1 MSYDLKSKREGLERS
16 MAINMGDK
24 SLQKKNLIVETAR
37 EVFFKRGY
45 RAVTMKDIVE
55 ACGISRGGLYLYF
68 ANTKE
73 LFEAVLEQE
82 NQILQSVLHSS
93 AAKKANPGEILLM
106 YLDEQKKE
114 ILKKKDNLT
123 AATYEYMFENKLLN
137 HETPAKKCFEENVK
151 ALEQLIADGV
161 AQEWM
166 VCENPA
172 EAARNIVYTL
182 EGLKVTAQTIG
193 LSAKTLDSQIEYIMG
208 TLGMVIK

>member
-1 MSYDLKSKREGLERS
+1 
-16 MAINMGDK
+16 MGDK
-24 SLQKKNLIVETAR
+24 SLQKKNLIVEAAR

-82 NQILQSVLHSS
+82 RETHSNVLQSS

-114 ILKKKDNLT
+114 ILKKKDNL
-123 AATYEYMFENKLLN
+123 AVAKYEYMFENKLSDN
-137 HETPAKKCFEENVK
+137 DVPAKKHFEENVS

-166 VCENPA
+166 VCESPA
-172 EAARNIVYTL
+172 EAARNIAYTL
-182 EGLKVTAQTIG
+182 EGMKVTAQTTG
-193 LSAKTLDSQIEYIMG
+193 VTAKMLDSQIAYIMG

>member
-1 MSYDLKSKREGLERS
+1 
-16 MAINMGDK
+16 MGDK
-24 SLQKKNLIVETAR
+24 SLQKRNLIVEAAR

-68 ANTKE
+68 SNTKE

-82 NQILQSVLHSS
+82 NQTREKVLKAP
-93 AAKKANPGEILLM
+93 AAKNANPGEILLM

-114 ILKKKDNLT
+114 ILNRKADLT
-123 AATYEYMFENKLLN
+123 VATYEYMFENKSSN
-137 HETPAKKCFEENVK
+137 YEMPEKKRLEENAK
-151 ALEQLIADGV
+151 LLEKLIADGV

-166 VCENPA
+166 VCESPS

-182 EGLKVTAQTIG
+182 EGMKVTAQTIG
-193 LSAKTLDSQIEYIMG
+193 MSAKTLDSQIAYIMG

>member
-1 MSYDLKSKREGLERS
+1 
-16 MAINMGDK
+16 MAGTMGDK
-24 SLQKKNLIVETAR
+24 SLQKKNRIVEAAR
-37 EVFFKRGY
+37 EVFYQNGY

-82 NQILQSVLHSS
+82 NQTVLKAP
-93 AAKKANPGEILLM
+93 AAKDANLGEILLM

-114 ILKKKDNLT
+114 ILKKKGNLSI
-123 AATYEYMFENKLLN
+123 AIYEYMFENKLSDNDL
-137 HETPAKKCFEENVK
+137 PAKKHFVETVK
-151 ALEQLIADGV
+151 MLEQLIADGV

-166 VCENPA
+166 VCESPS

-193 LSAKTLDSQIEYIMG
+193 VSAKTVDSQIAYIMG

>member
-1 MSYDLKSKREGLERS
+1 
-16 MAINMGDK
+16 MGDK
-24 SLQKKNLIVETAR
+24 SLQKKNLIVETAK

-45 RAVTMKDIVE
+45 RAVTMKEIVE

-82 NQILQSVLHSS
+82 NHTIQMVLESPV
-93 AAKKANPGEILLM
+93 AKNANPGEILLL

-114 ILKKKDNLT
+114 ILKKKDNLAV
-123 AATYEYMFENKLLN
+123 AAYEYMFENKLSDSDM
-137 HETPAKKCFEENVK
+137 PIKKIFEENVTLLAK
-151 ALEQLIADGV
+151 LIEDGV

-166 VCENPA
+166 VCENPSA
-172 EAARNIVYTL
+172 AARNIIYTL
-182 EGLKVTAQTIG
+182 EGMKVTSQTIG
-193 LSAKTLDSQIEYIMG
+193 VSTNILDSQIEYIMG

>member
-1 MSYDLKSKREGLERS
+1 
-16 MAINMGDK
+16 MGDK
-24 SLQKKNLIVETAR
+24 SLQKKNLIVEAAR
-37 EVFFKRGY
+37 DVFVKQGY

-82 NQILQSVLHSS
+82 DQIFQTVLKAP

-114 ILKKKDNLT
+114 ILKKKNNL
-123 AATYEYMFENKLLN
+123 AVATYEYMFENKLSDS
-137 HETPAKKCFEENVK
+137 EIPAKKRFEENVK
-151 ALEQLIADGV
+151 ALEQLISDGV

-172 EAARNIVYTL
+172 EAARNIAYTL
-182 EGLKVTAQTIG
+182 EGMKVTAQTIG
-193 LSAKTLDSQIEYIMG
+193 MPSKILDSQIEYIMG
-208 TLGMVIK
+208 ILGMVIK

>member
-1 MSYDLKSKREGLERS
+1 
-16 MAINMGDK
+16 MGDK
-24 SLQKKNLIVETAR
+24 SLQKKNLIVEAAR

-45 RAVTMKDIVE
+45 KAVTMKDIVE

-82 NQILQSVLHSS
+82 DQTHSNILQSS

-114 ILKKKDNLT
+114 ILKKKDNL
-123 AATYEYMFENKLLN
+123 AVAKYEYMFENNKLSN
-137 HETPAKKCFEENVK
+137 NGMSAKKRYEENVK

-166 VCENPA
+166 VCESPA
-172 EAARNIVYTL
+172 EAARNIVYAL
-182 EGLKVTAQTIG
+182 EGMKVTAQTTG
-193 LSAKTLDSQIEYIMG
+193 VSAKMLDNQIAYIMG
-208 TLGMVIK
+208 TLGMVVK